1 MKHRKLS
8 LASKRRIQKAK
19 GDLLDQK
26 WMTYFLAAVLILL
39 IAVFVVLSS
48 PEYKKWVVDTAR
60 SVFYGTRKQEAP
72 RPRAAPVNFQ
82 LPSFRWQAQVLPRY
96 GL

>member
-1 MKHRKLS
+1 MKHQKLS
-8 LASKRRIQKAK
+8 SASKRRIQKAR

-48 PEYKKWVVDTAR
+48 PEYKAWVVDTAR
-60 SVFYGTRKQEAP
+60 SLFYGTRKREVP
-72 RPRAAPVNFQ
+72 RPRAAPARLEN
-82 LPSFRWQAQVLPRY
+82 PASRWQEYRF
-96 GL
+96 